1 MSKDLYVIAEQRDG
15 NIAKVTLE
23 LLGEATILAADL
35 KEKVYAVLMGNN
47 VKDRAQELI
56 EAGADGVIV
65 VEDPMLEEYVTEPYA
80 KALTAVIKNYD
91 PNIVLFGATSIG
103 RDLAPRV
110 AARVHTGLTADCT
123 HLDIDMNK
131 YFDFLHATSTAD
143 TDSIAKRL
151 GMDDVTLKMTRP
163 AFGGNVMAT
172 IRCADYRPQM
182 ATVRPGVMKKIA
194 PVAGK
199 QGTVEEFKVDFTPE
213 DMNVTIN
220 EVVKD
225 TKKAV
230 DITEAK
236 VLVSGGRGIGSPEF
250 FGELK
255 KVADLLGGEISS
267 SRANVDA
274 GWIERDRQVGQTG
287 KTVRPELYMACGISG
302 AIQHIAGMENSECV
316 IAINKNDTAAI
327 FEVSD
332 LGIVGD
338 VKVIIPKLAEAL
350 EKYKAENN

>member
-47 VKDRAQELI
+47 VKDRAQELT